1 MKSADSAD
9 TREILRGIG
18 LVATAVF
25 LFAITDSISKVM
37 TQHYPI
43 GFILWIRFTFHT
55 LVLLAVVGARHGF
68 GFIRTRRPGI
78 QLSREIGRAHV

>member
-55 LVLLAVVGARHGF
+55 LVLLAV
-68 GFIRTRRPGI
+68 
-78 QLSREIGRAHV
+78 EIGRAHV